1 MTVREQNEKKKS
13 ERSEKKIKKIF
24 QKIVQKVL
32 TGYFIYDIICI
43 VIKKRKNKIKKRG
56 EK

>member
-13 ERSEKKIKKIF
+13 ECSEKKIKKIF